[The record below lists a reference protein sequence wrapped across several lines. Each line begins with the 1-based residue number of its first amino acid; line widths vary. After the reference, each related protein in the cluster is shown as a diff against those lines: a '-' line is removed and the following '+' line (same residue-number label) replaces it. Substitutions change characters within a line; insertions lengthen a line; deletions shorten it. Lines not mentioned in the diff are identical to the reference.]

1 MENMILI
8 LKEETFVVF
17 FDPAS
22 PESSVFIRR
31 SAGANHTWFEMENKS
46 YVEVKSEQVLST
58 LDKMYLTRKVA

>member
-1 MENMILI
+1 MEDMILI

-22 PESSVFIRR
+22 AVSGVFLRR
-31 SAGANHTWFEMENKS
+31 AAGDYHTWYEMKDKA
-46 YVEVKSEQVLST
+46 YIEVKLEEVLSN